1 MYWCSDVCS
10 SDLAGVLLDVRSR
23 YADAQSGVQVEV
35 ALLVCGQVVLG
46 DLVVLRLVRVEV
58 VLPREH
64 RAVDAAGEGSTQAHG
79 QLHRLLVGHW
89 QRTGQT
95 ETGRAGVDV
104 RLGAAAVGERAEAVG
119 CRVPL
124 PVELDPYGHSPTIRT
139 ST

>member
-23 YADAQSGVQVEV
+23 DADAQSGGQVEV
-35 ALLVCGQVVLG
+35 AVLVCGQVVLG

-79 QLHRLLVGHW
+79 QLHRLLVGHG
-89 QRTGQT
+89 QRTGPT
-95 ETGRAGVDV
+95 EIGRASCRERVWQYVSHPGV
-104 RLGAAAVGERAEAVG
+104 A
-119 CRVPL
+119 
-124 PVELDPYGHSPTIRT
+124 
-139 ST
+139 